1 MKRLLLVGLSL
12 SALALAQHGRAV
24 RAGGGPKVQ
33 VNRPAKVETPRVA
46 KQGAGPR
53 AEMKGPVAKDIL
65 THLER
70 HPNAVERLTPLLP
83 EGMAPEVAA
92 EGFKNF
98 GQFNAALHVSQNL
111 GIPFDQL
118 KLEMT
123 GENPKSLGEA
133 IRTLKPDLPEDE
145 ATEAAKLAQQQVK
158 ADERAVR
165 DQERE
170 QKRAREHQPEAP
182 ATPPAPQQ

>member
-12 SALALAQHGRAV
+12 SALALAQQGRAV

-46 KQGAGPR
+46 KQGPGPR
-53 AEMKGPVAKDIL
+53 TEMKGAVSKDIL

-83 EGMAPEVAA
+83 EGMTAEAAA

-118 KLEMT
+118 KLAMT
-123 GENPKSLGEA
+123 GEDPKSLGEA
-133 IRTLKPDLPEDE
+133 IRTLKPDLPEE
-145 ATEAAKLAQQQVK
+145 EVTQAVKQAQQQVK
-158 ADERAVR
+158 ADEKAVR
-165 DQERE
+165 DRERQ
-170 QKRAREHQPEAP
+170 QKRDREHQPAP
-182 ATPPAPQQ
+182 PTTQP